1 MSLARLLPPPLHF
14 ANTDTEA
21 HSEACV
27 KEVLVRVKGDGDEA
41 REFETKVEDD
51 ESQERLKTRA
61 RTRWEKWRRCTGP
74 RM

>member
-1 MSLARLLPPPLHF
+1 MSLARHLPPHLHF

-41 REFETKVEDD
+41 RELETKVEDD
-51 ESQERLKTRA
+51 ESQEEVKDESQDQVGEAEMMHR
-61 RTRWEKWRRCTGP
+61 P
-74 RM
+74 